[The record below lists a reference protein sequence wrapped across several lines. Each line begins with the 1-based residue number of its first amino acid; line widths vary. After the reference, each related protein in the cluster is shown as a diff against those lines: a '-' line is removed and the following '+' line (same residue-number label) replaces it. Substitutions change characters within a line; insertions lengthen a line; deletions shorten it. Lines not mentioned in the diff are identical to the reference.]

1 MHKTGNVV
9 VEGVAIGKIQFL
21 NADYEEQIKRYMTG
35 TEEEEKKRYQEAH
48 TLAKDDLD
56 SLLEDRDSLSESE
69 AEIIEAHQLMIDDIT
84 FEDAILGYIEQKM
97 SAPSAVLKAVDDFKA
112 MFEEI
117 GFEGVF
123 EVEFL
128 IDKDGT
134 FYFMETNF
142 RASAWNPTCKFAGMP
157 LPYLWIKG
165 MENGYIDPAD
175 RKEFE
180 PFTSMSEVI
189 DYAKRV
195 EGGMCSIAEWLR
207 DFKDAKCVY
216 IYDKEDRGPWD
227 EVIKNWDNFK

>member
-97 SAPSAVLKAVDDFKA
+97 SVCSAF
-112 MFEEI
+112 F
-117 GFEGVF
+117 
-123 EVEFL
+123 
-128 IDKDGT
+128 
-134 FYFMETNF
+134 
-142 RASAWNPTCKFAGMP
+142 S
-157 LPYLWIKG
+157 
-165 MENGYIDPAD
+165 
-175 RKEFE
+175 
-180 PFTSMSEVI
+180 TS
-189 DYAKRV
+189 
-195 EGGMCSIAEWLR
+195 
-207 DFKDAKCVY
+207 
-216 IYDKEDRGPWD
+216 
-227 EVIKNWDNFK
+227 